1 MENILPIAAAVVLI
15 LIVGLFL
22 YFNRRKETP
31 AEPEI
36 SSSPEIEPEIKN
48 REPEVEE
55 DPYVPFM
62 PHISEVEE
70 IVERQYRK
78 IEIPKIL
85 KFDIRETLNAG
96 SLVIEDAKKYKVK
109 FSPEVVKGLKDKNM
123 TLIERVK
130 GKGYL
135 PAVKKDGTKGIYEQA
150 VLLKKVD
157 PKLVAHASF
166 SLLTAVV
173 GQQQLIEIQS
183 SLKKIEEKL
192 AVLLQNRDNDFAG
205 KIESRFS
212 YFREVITRFRNN
224 GILLGGVEDQ
234 KVEDFYT
241 ATLQDL
247 KVLNKDLKGIGENI
261 DQLKEHE
268 TIRNWGE
275 AAVIKDYKRLID
287 TFNNKQELV
296 LLNIKF
302 IEECY
307 EPYLTSVRNYQEVNS
322 KSQSLDEV
330 VAENNSIINVI
341 ESKVKNIE
349 ENYKVKLNFG
359 VKALKYRNLEGL
371 KEVTPMRISQ
381 QKLAAKEI
389 PSELLFEITDEE
401 KVYAYVPEQGR

>member
-1 MENILPIAAAVVLI
+1 MENILPIATVVLI

-22 YFNRRKETP
+22 YFNRRKGTP
-31 AEPEI
+31 VEPEI
-36 SSSPEIEPEIKN
+36 LTSPESEPEIKN
-48 REPEVEE
+48 SEPEVE

-62 PHISEVEE
+62 PHVSEVEDEE

-78 IEIPKIL
+78 IEIPAIL

-123 TLIERVK
+123 TLIERVN

-135 PAVKKDGTKGIYEQA
+135 PAVKKEGTKGIYEQA

-212 YFREVITRFRNN
+212 YFREVIARFRNN

-234 KVEDFYT
+234 KIEDFYT
-241 ATLQDL
+241 ATIQDL
-247 KVLNKDLKGIGENI
+247 KVLNKDLKAIGESI
-261 DQLKEHE
+261 DRLKEHE

-275 AAVIKDYKRLID
+275 AAVIKDYKKLID

-307 EPYLTSVRNYQEVNS
+307 EPYLTSVRNYQEANS
-322 KSQSLDEV
+322 KSRSLDEV
-330 VAENNSIINVI
+330 VAENNNIISVI
-341 ESKVKNIE
+341 ESKVKKIE

-371 KEVTPMRISQ
+371 KEITPLRINQ
-381 QKLAAKEI
+381 QKLSSQEV
-389 PSELLFEITDEE
+389 PSELLVEIVDEE
-401 KVYAYVPEQGR
+401 KVYAYVPK

>member
-1 MENILPIAAAVVLI
+1 MENILPIVAVVLI
-15 LIVGLFL
+15 LIVGLLL

-31 AEPEI
+31 PEPEI
-36 SSSPEIEPEIKN
+36 LSSPESEPEIKN
-48 REPEVEE
+48 SEPEVEE
-55 DPYVPFM
+55 DPYVLFM
-62 PHISEVEE
+62 PHVSEVEDE
-70 IVERQYRK
+70 KIVERQYRK
-78 IEIPKIL
+78 IEIPAIL

-123 TLIERVK
+123 TLIERVN

-135 PAVKKDGTKGIYEQA
+135 PAVKKEGTKGIYEQA

-212 YFREVITRFRNN
+212 YFREAITRFRNN

-234 KVEDFYT
+234 KIEDFYT
-241 ATLQDL
+241 ATIQDL
-247 KVLNKDLKGIGENI
+247 KVLNKDLKGIGESI
-261 DQLKEHE
+261 DRLKEHE

-307 EPYLTSVRNYQEVNS
+307 EPYLTSVRNYQEANS
-322 KSQSLDEV
+322 KSRSLDEV
-330 VAENNSIINVI
+330 VAENNNIISVI
-341 ESKVKNIE
+341 ESKVKKIE

-371 KEVTPMRISQ
+371 KEIAPLRISQ
-381 QKLAAKEI
+381 QKISSQEV
-389 PSELLFEITDEE
+389 PSELLVEIVDEE
-401 KVYAYVPEQGR
+401 KVYAYVPK